1 MRLIRFCEPD
11 ISPRAYVFAL
21 TAARCPVR
29 RFESLIDAT
38 SFRALAPGA
47 RTLPS
52 PVDTTSTAR
61 NDAPAGL
68 QSNEQGEWLAEVGR
82 MKPQANRSVKGE
94 IMTRTI
100 PTASA
105 ILATWVAATA
115 VAAAQTWP
123 TKPVRAFIPFAAG
136 SATDLVP
143 RAVFEPLAAELGQ
156 PIVVENRGGAGGTIA
171 GNAVVRA
178 DPDGHTMLAG
188 GTALTIA
195 PWIVPNMPYDTA
207 RELASALMIGQSADV
222 LIVPPGRGWKTV
234 QDLVAAAKARPGSI
248 NYSSAGVGT
257 GTHLNAEKFRL
268 SAGFEAVHIPYKGG
282 AEALADVLGGRV
294 DFYFCPIST
303 ALPYIADGRVVA
315 LAVSTAI
322 RASDLPDV
330 PTTLEAGYA
339 KSDLAVWYGVL
350 MPAKTPRAII
360 DKFHGAGTKVLA
372 TPEMRQKL
380 RQLAVDPMP
389 LTPAEMDKFVADEI
403 AANGRLIKAAGI
415 Q

>member
-1 MRLIRFCEPD
+1 VKQAVPKTESRVYW
-11 ISPRAYVFAL
+11 ISIVAAWFAL
-21 TAARCPVR
+21 AVG
-29 RFESLIDAT
+29 IVVAT
-38 SFRALAPGA
+38 
-47 RTLPS
+47 
-52 PVDTTSTAR
+52 
-61 NDAPAGL
+61 
-68 QSNEQGEWLAEVGR
+68 GELR
-82 MKPQANRSVKGE
+82 
-94 IMTRTI
+94 
-100 PTASA
+100 
-105 ILATWVAATA
+105 
-115 VAAAQTWP
+115 AQTWP
-123 TKPVRAFIPFAAG
+123 TKPLRAFIPFAAG

-143 RAVFEPLAAELGQ
+143 RAVFEVLAGELGQ

-178 DPDGHTMLAG
+178 EPDGYTILAA

-207 RELASALMIGQSADV
+207 KELASALMIGQNSDV
-222 LIVPPGRGWKTV
+222 LVVPPSRGWKTV
-234 QDLVAAAKARPGSI
+234 TDLVTAAKAKPGSI

-282 AEALADVLGGRV
+282 AEALADVIAGRA

-303 ALPYIADGRVVA
+303 ALPFIADGRVVA
-315 LAVSTAI
+315 LAVSTPV

-339 KSDLAVWYGVL
+339 KSDLAVWYGVF

-360 DKFHGAGTKVLA
+360 DRFHEAGAKVLA
-372 TPEMRQKL
+372 MPATQQKL

-389 LTPAEMDKFVADEI
+389 MTPAEMDRFVADEI
-403 AANGRLIKAAGI
+403 AINGRLIKAVGI

>member
-1 MRLIRFCEPD
+1 MSAPAQLMK
-11 ISPRAYVFAL
+11 AL
-21 TAARCPVR
+21 RDQRGAQGLRELRWVLSEARSLSVR
-29 RFESLIDAT
+29 RRVAKQVAGSIGT
-38 SFRALAPGA
+38 A
-47 RTLPS
+47 RTTHWS
-52 PVDTTSTAR
+52 GSKRSQSSTAR
-61 NDAPAGL
+61 GKVMR
-68 QSNEQGEWLAEVGR
+68 SKIWLA
-82 MKPQANRSVKGE
+82 
-94 IMTRTI
+94 
-100 PTASA
+100 
-105 ILATWVAATA
+105 LATLATCFVLTA
-115 VAAAQTWP
+115 VAKAQSWP
-123 TKPVRAFIPFAAG
+123 AKPLRAFIPFAAG

-143 RAVFEPLAAELGQ
+143 RAVFEPLALELGQ

-178 DPDGHTMLAG
+178 EPDGYTILAG

-207 RELASALMIGQSADV
+207 KDLAGALMIGQSADV
-222 LIVPPGRGWKTV
+222 LIVPPARGWKTV
-234 QDLVAAAKARPGSI
+234 QDLVRAAKAKPGSI

-282 AEALADVLGGRV
+282 AEALADVISGRV

-303 ALPYIADGRVVA
+303 ALPFIMDGRVVA
-315 LAVSTAI
+315 LAVSTPA
-322 RASDLPDV
+322 RASALPNL

-339 KSDLAVWYGVL
+339 NSDLAVWYGVL

-360 DKFHGAGTKVLA
+360 DKFHAAGTKVLA
-372 TPEMRQKL
+372 TPAMREKL
-380 RQLAVDPMP
+380 KQLAVDPMP
-389 LTPAEMDKFVADEI
+389 LAPAEIDKFVAGEV